1 MKPLHT
7 SWKQRKSTSRAAVST
22 PPRKTSAS
30 QIKARLRKHA
40 TSTPCQAAP
49 LESGLS
55 PITHASTAASR
66 EEEGEDPLHL
76 GHWGL
81 PAEVVAGYARRGV
94 QRMFPWQLEC
104 LRTGNVLAGAGNL
117 VYSAPTSAGKTLVA
131 EILMLK
137 RILETRTKAFLVL
150 PFVSLAREKELVLA
164 ELFGGCGVRVGGFLG
179 QRRPPGGLS
188 AVDLAVC
195 TIERANNLLNGM
207 LLDQG
212 TLGELG
218 ILVVDELHLVG
229 DAHRGYLLE
238 LMLTKVAYAQKRGL
252 VGPRG
257 IQVVAM
263 SATLANLSA
272 LAKWLSADLYQTDF
286 RPVPLRQ
293 LFKLG
298 QHLCEGPDLRPVQR
312 LPASAS
318 DDPEGLLALCLETW
332 AEGHALLV
340 FCPTRRWCEAL
351 AASLARTVQQLVT
364 GTHNPGDP
372 RQELAEKLRSQ
383 TCTATGQRLLEQL
396 RSTPGAMDPAL
407 ASCLSAQV
415 AFHHA
420 GLTMEERD
428 LLESAFREGTIRALV
443 ATTTLSS
450 GVNLPARR
458 VIIRSA
464 NFQGRPIDSLSY
476 HQMVGRAGRMG
487 LDTQGES
494 ILMCRDV
501 DRPLAQRLSRAEAQP
516 ITSCLSGSSTSL
528 RRALLEVVAS
538 GVANKPEELCLYT
551 QCTLRHQLCSGDG
564 AKEDLD
570 GALQFLVDHQLV
582 HLQGEDGDRRYCP
595 SQLGR
600 AVLAS
605 GLSPDDAL
613 AMVGEL
619 ERARRC
625 LALDSDLHLVYLVT
639 PGHLGTQLG
648 SLDWGRYQELWER
661 LSAAQRRVAALVGV
675 DEACMAR
682 AAAGRAPPP
691 GRLLD
696 GCRRFYLALALE
708 RLASERPLA
717 EVARIFACPRGLLQS
732 LQQGAATFA
741 GMVCVLCQRLGWR
754 HLQLLVSEFQARLHF
769 GVQPELCPLL
779 ALPSLDGPLARVVF
793 DAGFADPTAL
803 AQVAPQELDITL
815 RNTGPFQGRG
825 ESRCWQLSVHGTVTT
840 TQLADI
846 LVREARAVVEG
857 SLGAAVAWADKVA
870 VANGSASVKKSQADG
885 TEKDEELQE
894 TMRPNIRAGTQ
905 IGNLSSTSQ
914 GSGPLQDATENGASV
929 RSQNSSPS
937 TCRVV
942 STSQTVPA
950 FTPQQATCTRHGD
963 VESPSA
969 LSPPKEAAAVD
980 SELIAQGQDNA
991 LDVQPSMSVPWSSL
1005 RPGGTIAVLE
1015 LEVHDSEDEERLTL
1029 DRLFGS
1035 LPIASPSSPVEVRQ
1049 ASADSPSLARTVVES
1064 NLDDAILFWENNSSP
1079 LSSPTVEQDS
1089 KEVRTLPGTNKPRGA
1104 SPKDDDCYMLSGSL
1118 MANTQRLNAEK
1129 ENFPSPFK
1137 NGTRCKARV
1146 LSPQVRVSNKNN
1158 AQKTTDADRKT
1169 LPLTALPNSRVLR
1182 SQARGSRQNQEKIQ
1196 HDSSP
1201 HQRGLSAMSD
1211 SFDCGSSF
1219 FQDMVVPRTSKLK
1232 SPPLTLLKSRRG
1244 DRSSKFTSQATA
1256 PSPRRDSYRLSGSFV
1271 LDSQTIK
1278 AMDGVTLAEGI
1289 VENAADDAHDCYVAN
1304 GTSDDD
1310 PLGPAHPKPLLTDT
1324 SSIEIS
1330 GGICSLGSST
1340 LSELFSSPGNVVLK
1354 SENSSPD
1361 SERSGRSSKSSKGRK
1376 RSASEG
1382 ELFSSTEDS
1391 SVHSLDSLA
1400 DRVRE
1405 EFAWEHVKSA
1415 RDFVCQWEKQKEF
1428 AMALVVKSHMEVQ
1441 PSIGLTRSTRV
1452 IAKSSKNPF
1461 VVDSKCAMGVAV
1473 CWGKYQA
1480 HYLQLDGVAPAQID
1494 QLSHLLAAAK
1504 RVVVPNVLE
1513 ALRFLARPCG
1523 LDPSRLTWE
1532 EPRLANW
1539 LLDPNQGEAT
1549 FANMVDQWAPHLQ
1562 PLLEG
1567 VNNSSDILEEAAAR
1581 LSVLVWHLQ
1590 KPLVS
1595 ALKRANMYSLYKEQ
1609 EVQLLGVLSKM
1620 DLNGIG
1626 YDPVCAQQT
1635 VAQVDGALEALQRE
1649 AWVLAGRQFA
1659 LSSARQVEAT
1669 MKAKVAP
1676 LVKGALPPGALSS
1689 RAALTQLSTVHPL
1702 PAKVLDWKKLRGVVA
1717 LNLRPL
1723 SLHQRRLQPSGGRLS
1738 RIRPWSQPWTAT
1750 GRVMVTEPNLQG
1762 IFKSFT
1768 VCTESPVSISV
1779 RAAFRPFPGAVLLTA
1794 DYSQLELRL
1803 LAHLSQ
1809 DTQLC
1814 KVFHAGG
1821 DVFRRMA
1828 ALWSR
1833 CEEEAVDASLRQK
1846 TKQICYGITYG
1857 QGARSLAQQLGV
1869 QHSEAEAMIAQ
1880 FRQAFPG
1887 MQRYADQLLERA
1899 RVTNEVRTLL
1909 GRRRPL
1915 VDLHCGSSK
1924 DRAKAERQV
1933 LSTAVQGS
1941 AADLLRR
1948 ALLSLDGALV
1958 RRFPDSRGLLPEEPP
1973 THGAFLVLQMHDE
1986 LLLEVCEA
1994 DLDTVSS
2001 MVRKSMEEAAKL
2013 SVPLVVRLRAGPDWA
2028 HLDEV

>member
-639 PGHLGTQLG
+639 PGHLGSQLG

-942 STSQTVPA
+942 PTSQTVPA

-1169 LPLTALPNSRVLR
+1169 LPLTASPNSRVLR

-1590 KPLVS
+1590 KPVVS

-1649 AWVLAGRQFA
+1649 AWALAGRQFA

-1869 QHSEAEAMIAQ
+1869 EHSEAEAMIAQ